1 MSFRAQ
7 LIVIS
12 TTSRVFL
19 TTSPDNAPS
28 FPVISTEGRN
38 PSGLRFL
45 TCLRNDNAKKSET
58 TLHPVITPHARAL
71 LQTVTLIF
79 LLSLSHLAF
88 GQSTTRTSVSLI
100 YEAIAATNATLW
112 LAEDARLFEKY
123 GLDTKVVHARGAVPV
138 QALVSGS
145 VEFGAFSGSSAIAAV
160 LAGSD
165 LIFVA
170 AKGNFAV
177 MSFWVRRDSP
187 IKTLADL
194 RGKTIGVTRAGS
206 ATHTIARIALKSAG
220 LADRDVKFLHHGGL
234 PESFASL
241 DRSIVDASLGS
252 PPRPGFKELVDL
264 SSLKIPFLQGAI
276 EVQRSFLQNRRDTV
290 LNLLKAYI
298 ETIKLAK
305 EKPELAI
312 AAISKRMRVPPE
324 VVRPVYQPHENVLE
338 EIPYVRRDSVQAIFD
353 QYPKEQLKGLSYEKL
368 VDNSLLQRLEDSGF
382 IKNLYR
388 R

>member
-1 MSFRAQ
+1 MSRRNSVTIVVLLLVFIVLIPSVQAQ
-7 LIVIS
+7 
-12 TTSRVFL
+12 R
-19 TTSPDNAPS
+19 D
-28 FPVISTEGRN
+28 
-38 PSGLRFL
+38 
-45 TCLRNDNAKKSET
+45 KKT
-58 TLHPVITPHARAL
+58 A
-71 LQTVTLIF
+71 
-79 LLSLSHLAF
+79 
-88 GQSTTRTSVSLI
+88 VSLI

-123 GLDTKVVHARGAVPV
+123 GLDAKVVHARGAIPV

-165 LIFVA
+165 LVFVA

-187 IKTLADL
+187 IKTLTDL
-194 RGKTIGVTRAGS
+194 GGKTIGVTRAGS

-220 LADRDVKFLHHGGL
+220 LADREVKFLHHGGL

-241 DRSIVDASLGS
+241 DQGIVDASLGS

-264 SSLKIPFLQGAI
+264 SSLGIPFLQGAI
-276 EVQRSFLQNRRDTV
+276 EVQRRFLQNRRDTV
-290 LNLLKAYI
+290 TNLLKAYL

-305 EKPELAI
+305 EKPDLAI
-312 AAISKRMRVPPE
+312 AAISKRMRVP
-324 VVRPVYQPHENVLE
+324 VDYVRSVYQPHDNVLE
-338 EIPYVRRDSVQAIFD
+338 EVPYVRRDSVQAILD

-368 VDNSLLQRLEDSGF
+368 VDNSVLRQLVDSGF
-382 IKNLYR
+382 TKTLYR
-388 R
+388 K

>member
-1 MSFRAQ
+1 MKRILLLLLLISQSAFAQ
-7 LIVIS
+7 
-12 TTSRVFL
+12 T
-19 TTSPDNAPS
+19 D
-28 FPVISTEGRN
+28 
-38 PSGLRFL
+38 
-45 TCLRNDNAKKSET
+45 KK
-58 TLHPVITPHARAL
+58 TP
-71 LQTVTLIF
+71 
-79 LLSLSHLAF
+79 
-88 GQSTTRTSVSLI
+88 VSLI

-123 GLDTKVVHARGAVPV
+123 GLDAKIVNARGAVPV

-165 LIFVA
+165 IVLVA

-187 IKTLADL
+187 IKSLADL

-206 ATHTIARIALKSAG
+206 ATHMIARLALKSAG
-220 LADRDVKFLHHGGL
+220 LNEREVKFLHHGGL

-241 DRSIVDASLGS
+241 DKGIVDAAMGS

-264 SSLKIPFLQGAI
+264 SALKIPFLQGAI
-276 EVQRSFLQNRRDTV
+276 EVKRSFLQNRRDIV
-290 LNLLKAYI
+290 LNLLRAYV

-305 EKPELAI
+305 QKPELAI
-312 AAISKRMRVPPE
+312 AAISKRMRVPVE
-324 VVRPVYQPHENVLE
+324 MVKPVYQPHENVLE
-338 EIPYVRRDSVQAIFD
+338 EIPYVRRDSVQVILD
-353 QYPKEQLKGLSYEKL
+353 QYPKEQLKGVSYEKL
-368 VDNSLLQRLEDSGF
+368 VDNSLLQQLEDSGF

-388 R
+388 K

>member
-1 MSFRAQ
+1 
-7 LIVIS
+7 
-12 TTSRVFL
+12 
-19 TTSPDNAPS
+19 
-28 FPVISTEGRN
+28 
-38 PSGLRFL
+38 
-45 TCLRNDNAKKSET
+45 
-58 TLHPVITPHARAL
+58 
-71 LQTVTLIF
+71 
-79 LLSLSHLAF
+79 
-88 GQSTTRTSVSLI
+88 
-100 YEAIAATNATLW
+100 
-112 LAEDARLFEKY
+112 
-123 GLDTKVVHARGAVPV
+123 
-138 QALVSGS
+138 
-145 VEFGAFSGSSAIAAV
+145 
-160 LAGSD
+160 
-165 LIFVA
+165 
-170 AKGNFAV
+170 
-177 MSFWVRRDSP
+177 
-187 IKTLADL
+187 
-194 RGKTIGVTRAGS
+194 
-206 ATHTIARIALKSAG
+206 
-220 LADRDVKFLHHGGL
+220 L

-368 VDNSLLQRLEDSGF
+368 VDNSLLQRLEESGF

>member
-1 MSFRAQ
+1 MPT
-7 LIVIS
+7 LLVV
-12 TTSRVFL
+12 VFL
-19 TTSPDNAPS
+19 LIPAVASAQSSGVIDRRV
-28 FPVISTEGRN
+28 PV
-38 PSGLRFL
+38 
-45 TCLRNDNAKKSET
+45 
-58 TLHPVITPHARAL
+58 
-71 LQTVTLIF
+71 
-79 LLSLSHLAF
+79 
-88 GQSTTRTSVSLI
+88 SVI

-123 GLDTKVVHARGAVPV
+123 GLDAKVIHARGAVPV

-145 VEFGAFSGSSAIAAV
+145 VEFGAFSGSSTVAAV

-165 LIFVA
+165 LVFVA

-187 IKTLADL
+187 IKNLTELK
-194 RGKTIGVTRAGS
+194 GKTIGVTRAGS
-206 ATHTIARIALKSAG
+206 ATHTIARLALKSAG
-220 LADRDVKFLHHGGL
+220 LTDRDVKYLHHGGL

-241 DRSIVDASLGS
+241 DRGIVDASMGS

-276 EVQRSFLQNRRDTV
+276 EVQRSFLQSRRDTV
-290 LNLLKAYI
+290 INMLKAYL

-312 AAISKRMRVPPE
+312 AAISKRMRVP
-324 VVRPVYQPHENVLE
+324 VDVIRPVYQPHDNVLE

-353 QYPKEQLKGLSYEKL
+353 QYPKEQLKNLTFEKL
-368 VDNSLLQRLEDSGF
+368 NDNTLLQQLEDSGF
-382 IKNLYR
+382 VKALYR

>member
-1 MSFRAQ
+1 MRILILLLFIHAPFVHAQ
-7 LIVIS
+7 S
-12 TTSRVFL
+12 
-19 TTSPDNAPS
+19 
-28 FPVISTEGRN
+28 E
-38 PSGLRFL
+38 
-45 TCLRNDNAKKSET
+45 KK
-58 TLHPVITPHARAL
+58 TPA
-71 LQTVTLIF
+71 
-79 LLSLSHLAF
+79 
-88 GQSTTRTSVSLI
+88 SLI
-100 YEAIAATNATLW
+100 YEAIAATNAVLW

-123 GLDTKVVHARGAVPV
+123 GLDMKVVHARGAVPV

-165 LIFVA
+165 LVFVA

-206 ATHTIARIALKSAG
+206 ATHTIARLALKPVG
-220 LADRDVKFLHHGGL
+220 LTDRDVKYLHHPGL

-241 DRSIVDASLGS
+241 DRNLVDASMGS

-276 EVQRSFLQNRRDTV
+276 EVQRAFLQSRRDTV
-290 LNLLKAYI
+290 ISMLKAYL

-305 EKPELAI
+305 EKPELVI
-312 AAISKRMRVPPE
+312 AAISKRMRVPVE
-324 VVRPVYQPHENVLE
+324 IVRPVYQPHENVLE

-353 QYPKEQLKGLSYEKL
+353 QYPKEQLKGLSFEKL
-368 VDNSLLQRLEDSGF
+368 TDHTLLQQLESAGF
-382 IKNLYR
+382 VKELYR
-388 R
+388 K